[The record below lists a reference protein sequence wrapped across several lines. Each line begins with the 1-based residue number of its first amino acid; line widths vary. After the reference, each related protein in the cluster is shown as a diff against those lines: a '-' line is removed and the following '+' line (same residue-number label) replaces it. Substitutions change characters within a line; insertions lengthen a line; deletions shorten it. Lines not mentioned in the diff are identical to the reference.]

1 MKDVWIITI
10 YGFLVGMVGTGLG
23 GLVSLFI
30 KNTDRVLSFLLGLT
44 GGFMLFI
51 VTFHLLPQSFILGGL
66 IATVI
71 GIILG
76 ILLVILVEN
85 NIDMMVKNP
94 LMKSSF
100 LLGISIAIHNLPE
113 GLALG
118 SSFLTM
124 TDLGPTLAMAM
135 LLHNIPEGLS
145 MSIPLKVNKLSP
157 WKIVALS
164 ILIGVPTGIG
174 AFIGAYVGM
183 ISNIFISLCLSF
195 AGGTMLYIICDEI
208 IPDAKTLY
216 KGRVST
222 IGVIIGFTL
231 GIILYF

>member
-1 MKDVWIITI
+1 MKEVWIITF
-10 YGFLVGMVGTGLG
+10 YGFMVGMVGTGLG
-23 GLVSLFI
+23 GLISLVI
-30 KNTDRVLSFLLGLT
+30 KNTDRILSFLLGLT

-51 VTFHLLPQSFILGGL
+51 VTFHLLPQSFMLGGL
-66 IATVI
+66 IVTI
-71 GIILG
+71 MGIMLG
-76 ILLVILVEN
+76 ILLVIFVEN
-85 NIDMMVKNP
+85 HVNTMVKNP

-100 LLGISIAIHNLPE
+100 LLGLSIAIHNLPE

-124 TDLGPTLAMAM
+124 TDLGPTLSFAM

-145 MSIPLKVNKLSP
+145 MSIPLKVNKISP

-164 ILIGVPTGIG
+164 ILAGVPTGIG
-174 AFIGAYVGM
+174 AFIGAYMGM
-183 ISNIFISLCLSF
+183 ISNVFIALCLSF

-216 KGRVST
+216 KGRTST
-222 IGVIIGFTL
+222 IGIIMGFTI